1 MLEKTKNALKEELGN
16 SSNLLC
22 DPTPTPVV
30 GIVKIAKAL
39 KEDMKKK

>member
-1 MLEKTKNALKEELGN
+1 MLEKTKKALKEKFGK

-22 DPTPTPVV
+22 DPAPTPVV
-30 GIVKIAKAL
+30 GIAKIAKAL